1 MSFLSFR
8 NLLIFSFL
16 FINFFL
22 LNAQT
27 TAKKKTDT
35 LEIVD
40 LRLNFGKAV
49 VKSRRNPDVIV
60 LHATYFQRSDD
71 PYSLLGCLRQFA
83 SYNVSAHYIIL
94 RTGLVVRLV
103 DENDVASHAGVS
115 VLPDGT
121 TNAAVNDRSIGIEMI
136 YRETESPSDVQIEAL
151 KLLIA
156 NIRSRRKIKIL
167 TGHSDI
173 APLRR
178 SDPWNFDW
186 SRIGGKF

>member
-1 MSFLSFR
+1 MRLSLFR
-8 NLLIFSFL
+8 NLLVFNFL

-22 LNAQT
+22 LQAQSS
-27 TAKKKTDT
+27 AKKKIDT

-40 LRLNFGKAV
+40 IRLNFGKAG

-83 SYNVSAHYIIL
+83 AYNVSAHYIIL

-103 DENDVASHAGVS
+103 DEDDVASHAGVS
-115 VLPDGT
+115 QLPDGT

-136 YRETESPSDVQIEAL
+136 YRDTESPSEAQIQSL

-156 NIRSRRKIKIL
+156 NIRSRRKINTL

-178 SDPWNFDW
+178 SDPWHFDW
-186 SRIGGKF
+186 SRIGGRF